1 MNTSVLRTVNTLS
14 GPECIFRCFNDNCC
28 RSVNYNKRC
37 SSAESEDNCELLH
50 DVASEN
56 PEQLKFEK
64 NFDHLVLLQ
73 PIRVGVATFRRAL
86 SSVSSI
92 YFVSFFLNN
101 NLLTESENN
110 TGKYQTNVLLC

>member
-1 MNTSVLRTVNTLS
+1 M
-14 GPECIFRCFNDNCC
+14 
-28 RSVNYNKRC
+28 
-37 SSAESEDNCELLH
+37 
-50 DVASEN
+50 ASEN

-101 NLLTESENN
+101 NNLLTESEDN